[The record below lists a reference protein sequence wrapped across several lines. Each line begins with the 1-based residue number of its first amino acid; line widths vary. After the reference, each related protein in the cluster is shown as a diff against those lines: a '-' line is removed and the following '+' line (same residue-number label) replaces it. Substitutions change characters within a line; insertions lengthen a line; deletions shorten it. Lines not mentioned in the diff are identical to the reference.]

1 MHFTPNIL
9 CNNFILCF
17 RIKNIGGIFLAEAE
31 KKKKY
36 YYYGKKE
43 KKAKEV
49 KKRKV
54 KKKA

>member
-1 MHFTPNIL
+1 ML
-9 CNNFILCF
+9 WMSRKLFIGKAKDSNL
-17 RIKNIGGIFLAEAE
+17 RVVMSKAKKAEAE

-49 KKRKV
+49 KK
-54 KKKA
+54 

>member
-1 MHFTPNIL
+1 VASRNRGEKG
-9 CNNFILCF
+9 FIPVQAKYVWCA
-17 RIKNIGGIFLAEAE
+17 GMAESE

-49 KKRKV
+49 KKKA
-54 KKKA
+54 KK